1 MEKNSLVQHHRKK
14 DFEDYL
20 DDLFDM
26 AHQKALH
33 IKTIR
38 EDKQF
43 LLVQWDKRTCNM
55 YNIPYVIHIT
65 NKRFNDQCGHSPG

>member
-43 LLVQWDKRTCNM
+43 LLVQWDKGTRGLMASVDNVLARKE
-55 YNIPYVIHIT
+55 P
-65 NKRFNDQCGHSPG
+65 